1 MTSDEARYLQSFLS
15 RYKDIYPEGLITGW
29 FGPLTRS
36 AVQRFQCKY
45 AILCDPNDPAH
56 GYVGPRTRERLNEL
70 LREPLTGSTG
80 SPQADNSPLTP
91 SLTSSIPTSDNG
103 GITRYTAPPS
113 FSRRNQAYPG
123 EVERTPIPA
132 YRDPQSA
139 RGEVEESE
147 RLLGIRAGWFN

>member
-103 GITRYTAPPS
+103 GITRYTAPQASPEEIKLIQEKLNELQS
-113 FSRRNQAYPG
+113 QLTEILNQL
-123 EVERTPIPA
+123 VERLKN
-132 YRDPQSA
+132 QQ
-139 RGEVEESE
+139 
-147 RLLGIRAGWFN
+147 